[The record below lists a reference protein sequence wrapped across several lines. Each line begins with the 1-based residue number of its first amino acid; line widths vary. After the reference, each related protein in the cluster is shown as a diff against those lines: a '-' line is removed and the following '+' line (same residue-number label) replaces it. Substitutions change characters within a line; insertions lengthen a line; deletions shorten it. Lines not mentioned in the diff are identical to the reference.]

1 MRKVI
6 EVRNLYKL
14 YRVGDEVVRALD
26 GVDFEIY
33 EGEFCAIVGTSGS
46 GKSTLLNMLAGLEK
60 PTKGEVI
67 IAGKHIEKLNEEQ
80 LVTFRRDHVGFIFQS
95 FHLMGTLNAVEN
107 VALPLSFRGVPRDV
121 RVRKANEMLDLVKL
135 GKHKKHLPNQM
146 SGGQQQRVG
155 VARALVVDPDII
167 FADAPTGNLDSHTS
181 EEVMELMQRVVREQ
195 KKTLVMV
202 THDDHLATYAD
213 RVFHIRDGR
222 IIKIE
227 DNRWKK
233 GKEELT
239 AEEYRQKAQKQI
251 ELLKNQWK
259 IFFRTGIIVVAAFIV
274 MIVVSI
280 AWFVRNTRVDAMG
293 VAIRPADMPFDL
305 AAAGIKSDEDA
316 DRGIYDKLLTVSPGA
331 LREIDGKKYWS
342 TDGSHT
348 SICWAVTPES
358 NMNNTGEDG
367 KPTGIEPGSYGKMTF
382 YIITNRMVR
391 LK

>member
-1 MRKVI
+1 M
-6 EVRNLYKL
+6 
-14 YRVGDEVVRALD
+14 
-26 GVDFEIY
+26 
-33 EGEFCAIVGTSGS
+33 
-46 GKSTLLNMLAGLEK
+46 
-60 PTKGEVI
+60 
-67 IAGKHIEKLNEEQ
+67 
-80 LVTFRRDHVGFIFQS
+80 
-95 FHLMGTLNAVEN
+95 
-107 VALPLSFRGVPRDV
+107 
-121 RVRKANEMLDLVKL
+121 
-135 GKHKKHLPNQM
+135 
-146 SGGQQQRVG
+146 
-155 VARALVVDPDII
+155 
-167 FADAPTGNLDSHTS
+167 
-181 EEVMELMQRVVREQ
+181 
-195 KKTLVMV
+195 
-202 THDDHLATYAD
+202 
-213 RVFHIRDGR
+213 
-222 IIKIE
+222 
-227 DNRWKK
+227 RWKK

-316 DRGIYDKLLTVSPGA
+316 DRGIYDKLLTVSPAA

-382 YIITNRMVR
+382 YIITNKDGPLKVTLDLVLTGYQITDGKKNEENVTKNDLTEVTDPSLQQLLEGHVLLFAGYNEKAGCYKGWISRDAGVWRMSLGSGTEAAVIEVKSGKLTWNNTNAQKDTAYPVTIYWIWPER
-391 LK
+391 LESYLRKADGYSGKNPLLFPENLSSEENALLALPENLFATMSKVEKNSSSNRYFRWEDSAKFQENVTKDTLSQIREKFNPALYSIVAAYYDSADQYLGKNVQYVQLKLDAQ